1 MTTYNTGN
9 PLGSTAA
16 KDLFDN
22 AQNLDIAVN
31 SEALTWLDRGPS
43 GIHRTRKTYAGI
55 EQDARD
61 VLQQIGYIYT
71 VPLLYT
77 AGIVISLPNQI
88 FSKDGEYY
96 KIAPGVPLPYTT
108 TGVWASEQNNFRS
121 VGDAALRSQLG
132 SSSGSLGVS
141 LVKGA
146 ERVVNTVAE
155 MLALP
160 SAVNP
165 VVRTLGYSAA
175 GDGGSALY
183 RLNTSDVTSPSDGGS
198 ILVAIDG
205 GRYYV
210 DAKVS
215 MDIRQWGVAPAGQ
228 VGPDTAPQLQK
239 AMNWCAANSV
249 QLVFSGVFR
258 LLSAIEIPSN
268 ADWYGATGSAL
279 YFDPAMTLGPSIG
292 GSARAMYCSNKSNIR
307 WQGMEFYSQN
317 LALTKAITICV
328 DTPTGF
334 KGRDCNFHHF
344 GNTTYYAQG
353 LVIFGGTDVRFHY
366 SKFNDNSGD
375 GAAISNG
382 TTEYTFDGCQ
392 FMRNRDWG
400 LALVIGCNNGS
411 VTNNTI
417 ATNVSTGTGTDRCQ
431 NVTFIGNTITGNEHG
446 IRIAE
451 FAISAD
457 KNRGINIIGNNV
469 SNSDVAGISIEG
481 SAAQAMY
488 NVSGNTVSGT
498 VGQGIRVVDA
508 DGGTVTNNTVYSS
521 GAEGI
526 LFLANT
532 AGRITGDATVS
543 GNTIISCTRGIRQV
557 TAAGTTGHIIVGF
570 NTIVSASIEPM
581 NLISADYIDL
591 SPLNFMSI
599 SKPLNID
606 SGFSQS
612 TAVGGAAT
620 LPASP
625 QNFIPYWVGG
635 VEKLIPYYNKP

>member
-1 MTTYNTGN
+1 
-9 PLGSTAA
+9 
-16 KDLFDN
+16 
-22 AQNLDIAVN
+22 
-31 SEALTWLDRGPS
+31 
-43 GIHRTRKTYAGI
+43 
-55 EQDARD
+55 
-61 VLQQIGYIYT
+61 
-71 VPLLYT
+71 
-77 AGIVISLPNQI
+77 
-88 FSKDGEYY
+88 
-96 KIAPGVPLPYTT
+96 
-108 TGVWASEQNNFRS
+108 
-121 VGDAALRSQLG
+121 
-132 SSSGSLGVS
+132 
-141 LVKGA
+141 
-146 ERVVNTVAE
+146 
-155 MLALP
+155 
-160 SAVNP
+160 
-165 VVRTLGYSAA
+165 
-175 GDGGSALY
+175 
-183 RLNTSDVTSPSDGGS
+183 
-198 ILVAIDG
+198 
-205 GRYYV
+205 
-210 DAKVS
+210 
-215 MDIRQWGVAPAGQ
+215 
-228 VGPDTAPQLQK
+228 
-239 AMNWCAANSV
+239 
-249 QLVFSGVFR
+249 
-258 LLSAIEIPSN
+258 
-268 ADWYGATGSAL
+268 
-279 YFDPAMTLGPSIG
+279 MTLGPSIG

>member
-55 EQDARD
+55 EQDAITAIS
-61 VLQQIGYIYT
+61 QIGYIYT
-71 VPLLYT
+71 VPLVYT
-77 AGIVISLPNQI
+77 AGIVITLPNQI
-88 FSKDGEYY
+88 FSKDGEFY
-96 KIAPGVPLPYTT
+96 KIAPGVTLPYTT
-108 TGVWASEQNNFRS
+108 TGDWVTEQTNFRS

-146 ERVVNTVAE
+146 PRVVGTVAE

-165 VVRTLGYSAA
+165 VVRTLGYTNP
-175 GDGGSALY
+175 GDGGSSLY
-183 RLNTSDVTSPSDGGS
+183 RLNASDITSPSDGGS
-198 ILVAIDG
+198 ILVATDG

-228 VGPDTAPQLQK
+228 VGPDTSPQLQK
-239 AMNWCAANSV
+239 AANWCASHSI
-249 QLVFSGVFR
+249 QLVFSGVCR
-258 LLSAIEIPSN
+258 LLSAFEIPSN
-268 ADWYGATGSAL
+268 ANWYGATGSAL
-279 YFDPAMTLGPSIG
+279 YFDPAMTVGPSIG

-307 WQGMEFYSQN
+307 WQGMEFYSQDSG
-317 LALTKAITICV
+317 LTKSLTICF
-328 DTPTGF
+328 DTPTGL
-334 KGRDCNFHHF
+334 KVRDCNFHHF
-344 GNTTYYAQG
+344 GNNTYYAQG
-353 LVIFGGTDVRFHY
+353 LVVFGGTDVRLHD

-382 TTEYTFDGCQ
+382 TTEYTIDGCQ

-400 LALVIGCNNGS
+400 VALVIGCNNGS

-431 NVTFIGNTITGNEHG
+431 NVNFIGNTITGNEHG

-612 TAVGGAAT
+612 AAVGGAAT

-625 QNFIPYWVGG
+625 QNFIPFWVGG